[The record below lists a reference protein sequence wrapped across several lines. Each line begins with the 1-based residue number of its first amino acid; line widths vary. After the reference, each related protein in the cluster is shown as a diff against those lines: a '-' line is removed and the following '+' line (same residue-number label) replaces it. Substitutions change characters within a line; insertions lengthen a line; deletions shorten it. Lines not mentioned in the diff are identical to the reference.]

1 MKTNL
6 SPILRLT
13 LAAVLVLLVG
23 LSALQMIPPRAVPA
37 TAPAARFSAERAMA
51 DLQVVA
57 REPHAAGSEAQARV
71 RTYIIDQVKA
81 LGLNAEL
88 ETSGQIANILVRI
101 PGSNPSLMVM
111 VTGHYDSHPPSRGA
125 GDDGISVVAM
135 LESLRVLHASPALRN
150 DILFLFTD
158 GEELGWKGAT
168 AFIQAH
174 PEAKNEVGML
184 LVFDARPGNAPLNL
198 TETSPGDGWLL
209 RQMTGIPLSLWAGS
223 WKNLQERNEV
233 DTDFDIFQPAGYTSV
248 VFQNEATGTRYHTE
262 RDRVDAISPNLVQA
276 YGQSMLALTRR
287 FGSIDL
293 RARTKAPDLAFF
305 TLSLVGLVAYPYWVM
320 LALSCLG
327 ILVWLAFVIIAWIR
341 GRFSPG
347 RFLLSL
353 LGLLVGILFCVL
365 VAQLAWG
372 AIKGSHAAE
381 VAAYEGF
388 EGSAT
393 WQAAL
398 MAGGSLLMIL
408 FLAFLSRRLG
418 GFPLAAA
425 STLLFL
431 IAGFAFNTMTK
442 YENPLTTPW
451 LAWPFLGGV
460 TGMGV
465 LLFTRRPVWKVVL
478 LSLSALLVL
487 AVAVPR
493 IWMGTFT
500 REDAWLTV
508 LAVCVWMELLAP
520 QVEAMVG
527 SALTTGRTNGAKR
540 RHP

>member
-6 SPILRLT
+6 SPILRLV
-13 LAAVLVLLVG
+13 LAAALVLLAV

-37 TAPAARFSAERAMA
+37 DAPAARFSAGRAMA
-51 DLQVVA
+51 DLGVVA
-57 REPHAAGSEAQARV
+57 SEPHAAGSEAQARV
-71 RTYIIDQVKA
+71 RAYIIDQVKA
-81 LGLNAEL
+81 LGLNAEV
-88 ETSGQIANILVRI
+88 ETSGQLANILVRI
-101 PGSNPSLMVM
+101 PGSDPSLAVL
-111 VTGHYDSHPPSRGA
+111 VSGHYDSHPPSPGA
-125 GDDGISVVAM
+125 GDDGISVAAM

-158 GEELGWKGAT
+158 GEELGWKGAQ
-168 AFIQAH
+168 AFIGAH

-184 LVFDARPGNAPLNL
+184 LVFDARPGNAPLSL
-198 TETSPGDGWLL
+198 IKTSPGDGWLL

-223 WKNLQERNEV
+223 WKNLQERSEM
-233 DTDFDIFQPAGYTSV
+233 DTDYDVFQPAGYTGV
-248 VFQNEATGTRYHTE
+248 VFENEANGTRYHTDL
-262 RDRVDAISPNLVQA
+262 DRVDAISPNLVQA

-320 LALSCLG
+320 RVLSCLG
-327 ILVWLAFVIIAWIR
+327 ILAWLGFVIIAWR
-341 GRFSPG
+341 MKTFSPG

-353 LGLLVGILFCVL
+353 LGLLVGILLCVL

-372 AIKGSHAAE
+372 GIKGSHAAE
-381 VAAYEGF
+381 VGAFGGF
-388 EGSAT
+388 EGSAA
-393 WQAAL
+393 WQAGL
-398 MAGGSLLMIL
+398 MAAAGLLMIL
-408 FLAFLSRRLG
+408 LLAFLSRRLG

-431 IAGFAFNTMTK
+431 LAGFAFNSMTK
-442 YENPLTTPW
+442 TENPLTTPW

-460 TGMGV
+460 SGMGIM
-465 LLFTRRPVWKVVL
+465 LFTRRPAWKVVL

-508 LAVCVWMELLAP
+508 LVVCVWMELFAP

-527 SALTTGRTNGAKR
+527 SALTTERIKGFMR
-540 RHP
+540 RHA